1 MVRAGIRERKERQEE
16 EVMQIWK
23 YFFDFFFGPVTPQEV
38 DAVQHLEKCLEL
50 DQPII
55 IHTLSKIKEDSD

>member
-1 MVRAGIRERKERQEE
+1 
-16 EVMQIWK
+16 MQIWK

>member
-1 MVRAGIRERKERQEE
+1 
-16 EVMQIWK
+16 MQLWK
-23 YFFDFFFGPVTPQEV
+23 ILNFILFGAHLELKSKNLKNDQ
-38 DAVQHLEKCLEL
+38 VQHLEKCLEL

>member
-1 MVRAGIRERKERQEE
+1 
-16 EVMQIWK
+16 MQVWK

-38 DAVQHLEKCLEL
+38 DHVQHLNRCLEL
-50 DQPII
+50 EQPII